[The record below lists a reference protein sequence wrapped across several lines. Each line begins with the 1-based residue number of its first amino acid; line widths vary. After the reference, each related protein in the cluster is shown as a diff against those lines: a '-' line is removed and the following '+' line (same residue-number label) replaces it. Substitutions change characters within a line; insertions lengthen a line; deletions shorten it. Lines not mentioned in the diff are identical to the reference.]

1 MTNLEKLVDEYKTKI
16 DELEKKNL
24 EYNKSSIIT
33 NEKPLLINVKDWKV
47 IIHLKPKQLNWKNI
61 EISSKL
67 KQAES
72 TIEQL
77 KFKISELDKVETRK
91 EQYRILQLKNN
102 LISQDQF
109 IKQTTLIALRKKM
122 KN

>member
-1 MTNLEKLVDEYKTKI
+1 MKTPSNKRQRLESNYTFKTQAI
-16 DELEKKNL
+16 ELEK
-24 EYNKSSIIT
+24 E
-33 NEKPLLINVKDWKV
+33 
-47 IIHLKPKQLNWKNI
+47 NI

-91 EQYRILQLKNN
+91 EQYRILQLKT
-102 LISQDQF
+102 I
-109 IKQTTLIALRKKM
+109 
-122 KN
+122 

>member
-24 EYNKSSIIT
+24 NIINHQLQPMKTLSNKRQRLESNYTFKTQAIEL
-33 NEKPLLINVKDWKV
+33 EKE
-47 IIHLKPKQLNWKNI
+47 NI

-77 KFKISELDKVETRK
+77 KFKNI
-91 EQYRILQLKNN
+91 
-102 LISQDQF
+102 
-109 IKQTTLIALRKKM
+109 
-122 KN
+122 

>member
-33 NEKPLLINVKDWKV
+33 NENPSNKRQRLESNYTFKTQAIELEKE
-47 IIHLKPKQLNWKNI
+47 NI

-91 EQYRILQLKNN
+91 EQYRILQLKT
-102 LISQDQF
+102 I
-109 IKQTTLIALRKKM
+109 
-122 KN
+122 